1 MKKKMGGK
9 KKTTMNMR
17 RWTQSASSRAAG
29 GRPCPVL
36 RWPTAPRAAAA
47 PCRALFKLIRGA
59 RRRLARAANKG
70 DGKKMARQG
79 GAGAMGGRACRDD
92 VERQEM
98 QKPPELRL
106 QTTQLRRSIR
116 PRRIHARRE
125 RQNARRITRTQRAS
139 PRLTRK
145 PAPNRENEAAPRPG
159 SRGRAC
165 AGKGR
170 HWALRRLR
178 ANLKTPKTLSRL
190 DRFFFCAAEAVG
202 PDPSQLHAIP
212 RNSGGDRVRR
222 PVRRRAD
229 TGLRARAGIGTIR
242 RPMPA
247 FFFFPP
253 PHTNPQRLRA
263 ACVSSFRRS
272 NALFQQS

>member
-1 MKKKMGGK
+1 
-9 KKTTMNMR
+9 MNMR

-79 GAGAMGGRACRDD
+79 GAGALGGRACRDD

-145 PAPNRENEAAPRPG
+145 PAPNHENEAAPRPG

-190 DRFFFCAAEAVG
+190 DRFFFARPKPLARIHRNFTR
-202 PDPSQLHAIP
+202 SRAIP
-212 RNSGGDRVRR
+212 AATASDGRFGVEPTPGFDRERGSERSDVPCR
-222 PVRRRAD
+222 PS
-229 TGLRARAGIGTIR
+229 
-242 RPMPA
+242 
-247 FFFFPP
+247 FPLP
-253 PHTNPQRLRA
+253 PHTNPQRLHA

>member
-1 MKKKMGGK
+1 MDAQRFEP
-9 KKTTMNMR
+9 R
-17 RWTQSASSRAAG
+17 RRQAPLPGLALAHRAASR
-29 GRPCPVL
+29 GRSMSSAVQIDS
-36 RWPTAPRAAAA
+36 RRKARVGPR
-47 PCRALFKLIRGA
+47 RE
-59 RRRLARAANKG
+59 KG

-92 VERQEM
+92 VERQEK

-125 RQNARRITRTQRAS
+125 RQNARRITRRQRAS

-145 PAPNRENEAAPRPG
+145 PALNRENEAAPRPG
-159 SRGRAC
+159 SRDRAC

-190 DRFFFCAAEAVG
+190 DRLFCATEAVG
-202 PDPSQLHAIP
+202 PDPSQFQAIP
-212 RNSGGDRVRR
+212 RNSGADASNGGFGVEPTPGFDRERGSEGSDVPCR
-222 PVRRRAD
+222 PS
-229 TGLRARAGIGTIR
+229 
-242 RPMPA
+242 
-247 FFFFPP
+247 FPLP
-253 PHTNPQRLRA
+253 PHTNPQRLHA